1 MFKKFFSRI
10 PQLFAATSAVVI
22 LLAFLPQAA
31 FAAVPS
37 FTFTT
42 IKVGESVT
50 IHAINFPQN
59 TNFTVRMDVFGNLAI
74 GGTIVGT
81 VSSGNGTFD
90 ATFNIPASLKDAATI
105 AMRLD
110 SASGWY
116 SYNWFT
122 NKTSST
128 TVTPTTTCT
137 KPIIQ
142 VIAVDAN
149 NEITVQAQCFPA
161 NQNFK
166 IRVGPYYTFFT
177 DYVIMGYKNSG
188 SGGSFQFNVALPAA
202 VKDVDLVTV
211 RLDSPESEYAY
222 TAFHNVDKGTVSPT
236 PVPVTTKP
244 TIEVVAVDANKEIT
258 VQAYNFPASQSFE
271 IRVGPYYTF
280 FRDYVV
286 VGTINSGNGGNFK
299 FNVQLP
305 SIVKDVNLVTVRLD
319 SAQKVYAYNAFK
331 NVDKGS
337 VSPQPTPTPVT
348 STSCK
353 IVSTT
358 PTGSLQVRADFD
370 AVWTIKNTGTTT
382 WDMHAVDYKYVSGTK
397 MHKYNSLYDLP
408 QTVKPGESV
417 KIVVDMLAPSTPG
430 TYTEN
435 WAIVQGSSTLCSLPI
450 TVIVK

>member
-10 PQLFAATSAVVI
+10 PQLFAATSAAVL
-22 LLAFLPQAA
+22 LLALVPQAV

-37 FTFTT
+37 FSFTT

-59 TNFTVRMDVFGNLAI
+59 TNFTARMDYFGNLAI

-81 VSSGNGTFD
+81 VNSGTGTFD

-122 NKTSST
+122 NKTGSTSGTSST
-128 TVTPTTTCT
+128 SCT
-137 KPIIQ
+137 KPTIQ
-142 VIAVDAN
+142 VIAVVAN
-149 NEITVQAQCFPA
+149 KEITVQANCFPA
-161 NQNFK
+161 NQDFK

-188 SGGSFQFNVALPAA
+188 SGGSFQFNVTLPAA

-211 RLDSPESEYAY
+211 RLDSPEKEYAY
-222 TAFHNVDKGTVSPT
+222 TAFKNVDKGTVSPT
-236 PVPVTTKP
+236 PVPVTTKA
-244 TIEVVAVDANKEIT
+244 TIEIVAVDANKEIT
-258 VQAYNFPASQSFE
+258 VQAYNFPASQTFE
-271 IRVGPYYTF
+271 IRVGPYNTF
-280 FRDYVV
+280 FKDYVV
-286 VGTINSGNGGNFK
+286 VGTVNSGSGGSFK

-337 VSPQPTPTPVT
+337 VSPQPTPVPVT
-348 STSCK
+348 GTDCK
-353 IVSTT
+353 IVSTVPNT
-358 PTGSLQVRADFD
+358 TLQVRADFD
-370 AVWTIKNTGTTT
+370 AVWTVKNTGTTT

-417 KIVVDMLAPSTPG
+417 KIIVDMLAPSTAG

-435 WAIVQGSSTLCSLPI
+435 WAIVQGSTTLCNLPI
-450 TVIVK
+450 TVVVK